1 MVDGRIIAQTLA
13 VEYPER
19 VDKLILLSTDSG
31 GTDADLASPAVWS
44 RLIDTSGTPHEQAHR
59 LLFLLFPNEV
69 AETFYHKFG
78 DIVAAARAHLSPD
91 LLRRQAAAMDAW
103 HSSGL
108 ADRLR
113 QIRGPVLIAT
123 ERILLSLL
131 QTR

>member
-59 LLFLLFPNEV
+59 LLFLLFPNDVVES
-69 AETFYHKFG
+69 FYRQFG
-78 DIVAAARAHLSPD
+78 DIVAAVRA
-91 LLRRQAAAMDAW
+91 
-103 HSSGL
+103 
-108 ADRLR
+108 
-113 QIRGPVLIAT
+113 
-123 ERILLSLL
+123 
-131 QTR
+131 